1 MSMGELGGDKEE
13 SEERDDREARDCG
26 VSCERLLRFWVR
38 WSGLNA
44 EQSLDTLS
52 GGKR

>member
-1 MSMGELGGDKEE
+1 MGELGGDKDE

-26 VSCERLLRFWVR
+26 VSCERLLRFC

-52 GGKR
+52 GGSR